1 MLRPSRW
8 GKRGSSII
16 LAPVLSYGTNHSI
29 PRRFATSTVPSYSS
43 QSLSTDIVLKPSKGI
58 IAVAM
63 SGGIDSS
70 VAALL
75 LKDQGYDCVGVFMTN
90 WDTSDEVGDITCN
103 INRDREHMK
112 QVCERLEIPAIDVG
126 YSVVL
131 NAESGKQNP
140 ILRTHRT
147 LFV

>member
-1 MLRPSRW
+1 MRRSRFVF
-8 GKRGSSII
+8 GANYRTAAS
-16 LAPVLSYGTNHSI
+16 L
-29 PRRFATSTVPSYSS
+29 SS
-43 QSLSTDIVLKPSKGI
+43 QTLLAGNEFKANKGS

-70 VAALL
+70 VAALI

-112 QVCERLEIPAIDVG
+112 QVCERLNIPAIDVG
-126 YSVVL
+126 HSLAL
-131 NAESGKQNP
+131 NAGSGKQKL
-140 ILRTHRT
+140 IVRTHQT
-147 LFV
+147 PFV

>member
-1 MLRPSRW
+1 
-8 GKRGSSII
+8 
-16 LAPVLSYGTNHSI
+16 
-29 PRRFATSTVPSYSS
+29 
-43 QSLSTDIVLKPSKGI
+43 
-58 IAVAM
+58 M

-126 YSVVL
+126 YCVAL
-131 NAESGKQNP
+131 NAESGEQNL
-140 ILRTHRT
+140 ILRTHQT

>member
-1 MLRPSRW
+1 MQR
-8 GKRGSSII
+8 SI
-16 LAPVLSYGTNHSI
+16 
-29 PRRFATSTVPSYSS
+29 ATTTVTSYSS
-43 QSLSTDIVLKPSKGI
+43 QSLITGNVFKAKKGS

-112 QVCERLEIPAIDVG
+112 EVCERLNIPAIDVRRC
-126 YSVVL
+126 L
-131 NAESGKQNP
+131 
-140 ILRTHRT
+140 I
-147 LFV
+147 